1 MQYLLANGKYLSIR
15 QAVAADAAGLLKMF
29 RQAVTESDNLMTTPS
44 EALALTVEQEQEFI
58 ASYERSVNQLFLL
71 GEVEGRLAGTLSVTQ
86 AKLQQQAHVGE
97 FGIVI
102 LRDYWNMGIARRMM
116 TVMQHWTEEHPLIRY
131 LHLSVLS
138 TNEKAIHLYRNFGF
152 QEEGLRPRAVRSQN
166 GYYQDILIM
175 GKWVDPIPGRRG
187 PGKQLRR

>member
-15 QAVAADAAGLLKMF
+15 KAIAGDAAGLLKMF
-29 RQAVTESDNLMTTPS
+29 RQAVTESDNLMTTPA
-44 EALALTVEQEQEFI
+44 EALALTLEQEKEFI

-71 GEVEGRLAGTLSVTQ
+71 GEVDGKLAGTLSVTQ
-86 AKLQQQAHVGE
+86 ARLKKQAHVGE

-102 LRDYWNMGIARRMM
+102 LRAYWNMGIARRMM
-116 TVMQHWTEEHPLIRY
+116 TVMQHWAEEHPLIRY

-152 QEEGLRPRAVRSQN
+152 QEEGLKPRAIRSLN
-166 GYYQDILIM
+166 GYYQDIVVM
-175 GKWVDPIPGRRG
+175 GKWVDPLPAKRK
-187 PGKQLRR
+187 PGK